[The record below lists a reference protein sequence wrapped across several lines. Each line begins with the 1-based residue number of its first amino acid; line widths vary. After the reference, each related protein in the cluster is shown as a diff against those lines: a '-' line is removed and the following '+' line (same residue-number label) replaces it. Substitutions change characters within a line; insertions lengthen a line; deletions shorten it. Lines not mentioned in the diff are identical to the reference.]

1 MDETPFALRARP
13 RRRVDELLPSE
24 LYVLRWYSHGLT
36 AEMVAD
42 VMGISP
48 YTVRQYRDRARLK
61 LAAKNTAHAVAIAF
75 RHGLLD

>member
-1 MDETPFALRARP
+1 MDETPFAIRARP

-24 LYVLRWYSHGLT
+24 LYVLRWYSHGLN

-42 VMGISP
+42 VMGIST
-48 YTVRQYRDRARLK
+48 YTVRAYRDRAKLK
-61 LAAKNTAHAVAIAF
+61 LAAKTMPHAVAIAF